1 MNDRELATVLA
12 ALRFFQEESLRHPT
26 LHTMFREHFEDH
38 PVLTAEEIDD
48 LCIQLNTN
56 GRPALT
62 VLHLD
67 TKYGTDLFAFED
79 PMLAYELV
87 QAHVRKFWPQFFS
100 DVPMPNDID
109 DAVSQYFEMRDYDD
123 YIIDDVVPQHSL
135 DEVIQLVEEF

>member
-56 GRPALT
+56 GRTALT
-62 VLHLD
+62 FLHLD
-67 TKYGTDLFAFED
+67 TKYGEDYFLFNN
-79 PMLAYELV
+79 PNLADELLN
-87 QAHVRKFWPQFFS
+87 AYVRNFWPRWFN
-100 DVPMPNDID
+100 DIPMPEDIN
-109 DAVSQYFEMRDYDD
+109 DAVEKYFEMRQCAWYT
-123 YIIDDVVPQHSL
+123 IDDVVPLHTL
-135 DEVIQLVEEF
+135 DEVQKTVEEF